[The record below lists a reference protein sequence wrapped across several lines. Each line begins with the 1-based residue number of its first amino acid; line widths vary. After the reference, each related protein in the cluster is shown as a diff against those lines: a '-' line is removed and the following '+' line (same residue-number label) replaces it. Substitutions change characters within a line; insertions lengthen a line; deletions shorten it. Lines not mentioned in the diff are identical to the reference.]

1 MGKYFPR
8 RIIGLG
14 VDMATGG
21 LYIYDKDNISGN
33 LARVPVGNLQKNNTE
48 LLLKCVTVLFIFFV
62 SLP

>member
-1 MGKYFPR
+1 
-8 RIIGLG
+8 
-14 VDMATGG
+14 MATGG